1 MVSMVSATSV
11 TEGIRVILTYVEE
24 FLILSIFGLF
34 VAVGLFV
41 IQDAFDDEKVPNE
54 YERKYQN
61 NQTNRKDK

>member
-1 MVSMVSATSV
+1 MVPMVSAISITG
-11 TEGIRVILTYVEE
+11 GIREILIYVEE

-41 IQDAFDDEKVPNE
+41 IQDVFDDDKAPKEL
-54 YERKYQN
+54 ERKHQP